1 MLRPL
6 HCALLLLLAQAAQSA
21 QPAPVEIRWDRYGIP
36 HIYGRSIEDACFGL
50 GYAQMTNHAEQL
62 LINVAAARGRY
73 AEYFG
78 PGIEDEFI
86 AHDIFIRTVGAEQR
100 ARQWLVQGGNA
111 QRQYLRAFV
120 AGANAYAAEHKDTIP
135 PAIRA
140 VLPLTETDPL
150 AVWQWTMQFGFQV
163 IGPMMVK
170 RQWEDAPAVQGEQR
184 RAASNAWAIAPGKS
198 AAGTTM
204 LMGNPH
210 LDFGVNGVLSPER
223 EDDPDRGAWQ
233 WMQAHVVIGDPERP
247 TVNLTGA
254 GFLGLPAISI
264 GFNDRIAWSHTDNR
278 AQTASLYELSLSG
291 ESYQWERKLRPLAS
305 RTDSIRVCRKADD
318 CETRSFTVS
327 QSIHGPVVARKGG
340 KALALRVTGLD
351 APSPVAQYWDMGRAR
366 NFREFESAFSRLQM
380 PFFYVIYAD
389 ADGRIMIADGGRRP
403 VRNGGTYDD
412 YDRILPGDDPKQI
425 WPGIVPW
432 RSLPKVIDP
441 PSGFVQNA
449 NDSPWTTTF
458 PPVLRAQDFPA
469 WLSFDRM
476 WPRSQAG
483 ARLLLSQP
491 KFSYEELVRAKFSTR
506 MLMADRLLPELLA
519 QVDNRSNAQADEQA
533 DELVSAAVEVLRE
546 WDRTSDRNS
555 RGSVLFLKWWQ
566 EYTQRM
572 AGSPR
577 AASVRDPKF
586 REQFDP
592 SRPLETPTGIE
603 DPAQAVAALKDA
615 AQATVETYG
624 VLDVAWG
631 EANRVVLVGRDANFA
646 NPKPI
651 ADVPANGSEDS
662 VGIVA
667 KMNYGAP
674 DERGRRIAVGG
685 EGYIQIVEFTPQGPR
700 AGTLLVYGNASR
712 PGSPHIADQLPAYVD
727 KRLLP
732 ALLNRAD
739 VERQTQRR
747 EVLTR

>member
-1 MLRPL
+1 MLRIL
-6 HCALLLLLAQAAQSA
+6 SCLSLLLLAQAAQSSAAA
-21 QPAPVEIRWDRYGIP
+21 QVEIRWDRYGVP
-36 HIYGRSIEDACFGL
+36 HIYGRTIEDVCYGL

-78 PGIEDEFI
+78 PGNKDEFV
-86 AHDIFIRTVGAEQR
+86 ASDIFIRTMGSEQR
-100 ARQWLVQGGNA
+100 ARQWLVQGGET

-120 AGANAYAAEHKDTIP
+120 AGANAYAADHKETIP

-150 AVWQWTMQFGFQV
+150 AVWQWTMQFGFQSLA
-163 IGPMMVK
+163 PLMQK
-170 RQWEDAPAVQGEQR
+170 RQWEAAPPAKTEER
-184 RAASNAWAIAPGKS
+184 RAASNAWAIAPSKS

-223 EDDPDRGAWQ
+223 EQAPDRGAWQ
-233 WMQAHVVIGDPERP
+233 WMQAHVVVGDPQRP

-278 AQTASLYELSLSG
+278 AQTASLYELSLEG
-291 ESYQWERKLRPLAS
+291 ESYRWGQKLQPLSS
-305 RTDSIRVCRKADD
+305 RTDAIRVCRKSDD
-318 CETRSFTVS
+318 CDSRSFTIS
-327 QSIHGPVVARKGG
+327 QSIHGPVIARKGD

-366 NFREFESAFSRLQM
+366 NFKEFESAYSRLQM

-389 ADGRIMIADGGRRP
+389 ADGHIMIADGGRKP
-403 VRNGGTYDD
+403 VRQGGTYDD
-412 YDRILPGDDPKQI
+412 YDRILPGDDPKQL
-425 WPGIVPW
+425 WKGIVPW

-441 PSGFVQNA
+441 PSGFVLNA
-449 NDSPWTTTF
+449 NDSPWTSTF
-458 PPVLRAQDFPA
+458 PAVLRAQDFPA

-476 WPRSQAG
+476 WARSQAN
-483 ARLLLSQP
+483 ALQLLSQP
-491 KFSYEELVRAKFSTR
+491 KFSYEELVHAKFSTH

-519 QVDNRSNAQADEQA
+519 QVDDQADEQ
-533 DELVSAAVEVLRE
+533 VTAAAKLLRE

-555 RGSVLFLKWWQ
+555 RGSVLFVKWWQ
-566 EYTQRM
+566 EYTKRM
-572 AGSPR
+572 AASPR
-577 AASVRDPKF
+577 AASVREPRY
-586 REQFDP
+586 REQYDP
-592 SRPLETPTGIE
+592 SRPLETPTGLA
-603 DPAQAVAALKDA
+603 DASQALAALKDA
-615 AQATVETYG
+615 AQATVATFG

-631 EANRVVLVGRDANFA
+631 EANRVVLVSRDANFTH
-646 NPKPI
+646 PKPI
-651 ADVPANGSEDS
+651 ADVPANGSEDA
-662 VGIVA
+662 VGIIA
-667 KMNYGAP
+667 KMNYNAP
-674 DERGRRIAVGG
+674 DEKGRRIAVGG

-732 ALLNRAD
+732 APLNRAD
-739 VERQTQRR
+739 VERQTQR
-747 EVLTR
+747 VDTLTR

>member
-1 MLRPL
+1 MLRIFL
-6 HCALLLLLAQAAQSA
+6 ICLCFLTIQAA
-21 QPAPVEIRWDRYGIP
+21 PAADTATEQGEIRWDRYGIP
-36 HIYGRSIEDACFGL
+36 HIYGRTVEDACFGL

-78 PGIEDEFI
+78 AGPKDKFVTS
-86 AHDIFIRTVGAEQR
+86 DVFIRTMGSQRRAQQWLTQGGDEQR
-100 ARQWLVQGGNA
+100 R
-111 QRQYLRAFV
+111 YLRAFV
-120 AGANAYAAEHKDTIP
+120 DGVNAYAKDHKDTIP
-135 PAIRA
+135 TDMRA

-150 AVWQWTMQFGFQV
+150 VVWQWTMQFGFQAL
-163 IGPMMVK
+163 GPMMIK
-170 RQWEDAPAVQGEQR
+170 RQWEAAADQGEPR
-184 RAASNAWAIAPGKS
+184 RAASNAWAIAPSKS

-210 LDFGVNGVLSPER
+210 LDFGVNGVLSTDR
-223 EDDPDRGAWQ
+223 ETDPDRGVWQ

-247 TVNLTGA
+247 SVNLTGV

-264 GFNDRIAWSHTDNR
+264 GFNDRIAWTHTDNR

-291 ESYQWERKLRPLAS
+291 ESYRWAGGTKPLVTQ
-305 RTDSIRVCRKADD
+305 TDTVRVCNKAPE
-318 CETRSFTVS
+318 CEDRAF
-327 QSIHGPVVARKGG
+327 SISHSVHGPVVTRKGN

-351 APSPVAQYWDMGRAR
+351 APSPFAQYWDMGRAR
-366 NFREFESAFSRLQM
+366 NFQQFESAFSRLQM

-403 VRNGGTYDD
+403 VRNGGTYED

-425 WPGIVPW
+425 WKGIVPW
-432 RSLPKVIDP
+432 RALPKVIDP

-458 PPVLRAQDFPA
+458 PPVLRQQDFPA

-476 WPRSQAG
+476 WPRSEVS
-483 ARLLLSQP
+483 ARMLLSQP
-491 KFSYEELVRAKFSTR
+491 KFSYDDLVRAKFSTR

-519 QVDNRSNAQADEQA
+519 GVDAQAQPDEPT
-533 DELVSAAVEVLRE
+533 LAAVKVLRE

-566 EYTQRM
+566 EYTKRM
-572 AGSPR
+572 ANSPR
-577 AASVRDPKF
+577 AGSVREPKF
-586 REQFDP
+586 REQYDP

-603 DPAQAVAALKDA
+603 DLAQALAALPDA
-615 AQATVETYG
+615 AKIVVATYG
-624 VLDVAWG
+624 ALDVSWG
-631 EANRVVLVGRDANFA
+631 EANRVVLVSRDANFTH
-646 NPKPI
+646 PKPI

-662 VGIVA
+662 VGIIA
-667 KMNYGAP
+667 KMNYLP
-674 DERGRRIAVGG
+674 EDERGRRIAVGG
-685 EGYIQIVEFTPQGPR
+685 EGYVQIVEFTPQGPR

-732 ALLNRAD
+732 ALLSRAE
-739 VERQTQRR
+739 VEKQTTRR
-747 EVLTR
+747 EVLRR

>member
-1 MLRPL
+1 
-6 HCALLLLLAQAAQSA
+6 
-21 QPAPVEIRWDRYGIP
+21 
-36 HIYGRSIEDACFGL
+36 
-50 GYAQMTNHAEQL
+50 MTNHAEQL

-78 PGIEDEFI
+78 PGNKDEFV
-86 AHDIFIRTVGAEQR
+86 AHDIFIRTMGSEQR
-100 ARQWLVQGGNA
+100 ARQWLVQGGDA

-120 AGANAYAAEHKDTIP
+120 AGANAYAADHKDTIP
-135 PAIRA
+135 SAIRA
-140 VLPLTETDPL
+140 ILPLTETDPL
-150 AVWQWTMQFGFQV
+150 AVWQWTMQFGFQSLA
-163 IGPMMVK
+163 PLMQK
-170 RQWEDAPAVQGEQR
+170 RQWEAAPPEKTEER
-184 RAASNAWAIAPGKS
+184 RAASNAWAIAPSKS
-198 AAGTTM
+198 AAGTAM

-223 EDDPDRGAWQ
+223 EQAPDRGAWQ
-233 WMQAHVVIGDPERP
+233 WMQAHVVVGDPQRP

-278 AQTASLYELSLSG
+278 AQTASLYELSLQG
-291 ESYQWERKLRPLAS
+291 ESYRWGQKLQPLTTH
-305 RTDSIRVCRKADD
+305 TDAIRVCRTSDD
-318 CETRSFTVS
+318 CESRSFTIS
-327 QSIHGPVVARKGG
+327 QSIHGPVVARKGD

-366 NFREFESAFSRLQM
+366 NFKEFESAFSRLQM

-389 ADGRIMIADGGRRP
+389 AEGHIMIADGGRRP
-403 VRNGGTYDD
+403 VRQGGTYDD
-412 YDRILPGDDPKQI
+412 YDRILPGDDPKQV
-425 WPGIVPW
+425 WKGIVPW

-441 PSGFVQNA
+441 PSGFVLNA
-449 NDSPWTTTF
+449 NDSPWTSTF
-458 PPVLRAQDFPA
+458 PAVLRAQDFPA

-476 WPRSQAG
+476 WARSQAN
-483 ARLLLSQP
+483 ARQLLSQP
-491 KFSYEELVRAKFSTR
+491 KFSYDELVRAKFSTH

-519 QVDNRSNAQADEQA
+519 QVDDRSDEQ
-533 DELVSAAVEVLRE
+533 VSAAARVLRE

-555 RGSVLFLKWWQ
+555 RGSVLFVKWWQ
-566 EYTQRM
+566 EYTKRM
-572 AGSPR
+572 AASPR
-577 AASVRDPKF
+577 AASVREPKY
-586 REQFDP
+586 REQYDP
-592 SRPLETPTGIE
+592 SRPLETPAGLA
-603 DPAQAVAALKDA
+603 DASQALAALKDA
-615 AQATVETYG
+615 AQATVATYG

-631 EANRVVLVGRDANFA
+631 EANRVVLVSRDANFTH
-646 NPKPI
+646 PKPI

-662 VGIVA
+662 VGIIA
-667 KMNYGAP
+667 KMNYNAP
-674 DERGRRIAVGG
+674 DDKGRRIAVGG

-739 VERQTQRR
+739 VERQTQR
-747 EVLTR
+747 VDTLTR

>member
-1 MLRPL
+1 MLRTL
-6 HCALLLLLAQAAQSA
+6 SCLLLLWLAQATQSA
-21 QPAPVEIRWDRYGIP
+21 RAAEVEMRWDRYGIP
-36 HIYGRSIEDACFGL
+36 HIYGRTVEDVCYGL

-62 LINVAAARGRY
+62 LVNVAAARGRY

-78 PGIEDEFI
+78 PGTNDESV
-86 AHDIFIRTVGAEQR
+86 AHDIFIRTMGSERR
-100 ARQWLVQGGNA
+100 ARQWLVQGGDV
-111 QRQYLRAFV
+111 QRKYLSAFV
-120 AGANAYAAEHKDTIP
+120 AGANAYAADHKDTIP

-140 VLPLTETDPL
+140 ILPLTETDPL
-150 AVWQWTMQFGFQV
+150 AVWQWTMQFGFQAL
-163 IGPMMVK
+163 GPLQLK
-170 RQWEDAPAVQGEQR
+170 KQWEAAPPAKSEER

-198 AAGTTM
+198 TAGTTM

-223 EDDPDRGAWQ
+223 EQAPDRGAWQ
-233 WMQAHVVIGDPERP
+233 WMQAHVVVGDPQRP

-278 AQTASLYELSLSG
+278 AQTANLYELSLSG
-291 ESYQWERKLRPLAS
+291 ESYRFGQKLQPLSS
-305 RTDSIRVCRKADD
+305 RTDAVRVCRASND
-318 CETRSFTVS
+318 CETRDFTIS
-327 QSIHGPVVARKGG
+327 ESIHGPIVARKGD

-366 NFREFESAFSRLQM
+366 NFKEFESAFSRLQM

-389 ADGRIMIADGGRRP
+389 ADGRIMIVDGGRRP
-403 VRNGGTYDD
+403 VRQGGTYED
-412 YDRILPGDDPKQI
+412 YDRILPGDDPKQV
-425 WPGIVPW
+425 WKGIVPW

-441 PSGFVQNA
+441 PSGFVLNA
-449 NDSPWTTTF
+449 NDSPWTSTF
-458 PPVLRAQDFPA
+458 PAVLHARDFPA

-476 WPRSQAG
+476 WARSEANALQ
-483 ARLLLSQP
+483 LLSQP
-491 KFSYEELVRAKFSTR
+491 KFSYDELVRAKFSTR

-519 QVDNRSNAQADEQA
+519 QVGDQADEQ
-533 DELVSAAVEVLRE
+533 VSAAAKLLRE

-555 RGSVLFLKWWQ
+555 RGSVLFVKWWQ
-566 EYTQRM
+566 EYSKRM
-572 AGSPR
+572 AASPR

-586 REQFDP
+586 REQYDP
-592 SRPLETPTGIE
+592 SRPLETPAGLA
-603 DPAQAVAALKDA
+603 DGAQALAALKDA
-615 AQATVETYG
+615 ARATVATYG

-631 EANRVVLVGRDANFA
+631 EANRVVLVSRDANFTH
-646 NPKPI
+646 PKPI

-662 VGIVA
+662 VGIIA
-667 KMNYGAP
+667 KMNYNAP
-674 DERGRRIAVGG
+674 DEKGRRIAVGG

-732 ALLNRAD
+732 APLSRAE
-739 VERQTQRR
+739 VERQTQRTDT
-747 EVLTR
+747 LTR